1 MGRGIQGP
9 EGQEELSA
17 GTGTGWRCRR
27 LLVPRAG
34 LVVGL
39 GLCAVPGSGSIS
51 CSDVAGFS

>member
-1 MGRGIQGP
+1 MGRGIQGA

-17 GTGTGWRCRR
+17 GTGWRCRR

-34 LVVGL
+34 LAVGL